1 MSTYLH
7 ISNEAVDKILE
18 SHKHDVNEAFYRVL
32 CQWREGKGATW
43 AVLLQALRQAGL
55 NAQANKLQ
63 VLGPN
68 WGATEAAVS
77 YVAMSSCCRIAVGYI
92 Q

>member
-18 SHKHDVNEAFYRVL
+18 SHKHDVNEAFYHVL
-32 CQWREGKGATW
+32 CQWRKGKGATW
-43 AVLLQALRQAGL
+43 AMLLQALRQAGL
-55 NAQANKLQ
+55 NAQANQLQ
-63 VLGPN
+63 EEGPN
-68 WGATEAAVS
+68 WGASEAAVS
-77 YVAMSSCCRIAVGYI
+77 YVAMTSCCRITVGYI